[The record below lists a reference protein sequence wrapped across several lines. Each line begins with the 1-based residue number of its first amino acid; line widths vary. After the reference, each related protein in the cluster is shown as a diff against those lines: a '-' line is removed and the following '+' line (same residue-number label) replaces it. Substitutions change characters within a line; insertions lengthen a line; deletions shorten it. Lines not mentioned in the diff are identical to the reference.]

1 MNNLPLLNDL
11 RVFML
16 VARRAGFAAAAE
28 ELGVSPAFVSKRVSL
43 LEQTLNVMLLH
54 RTTRRVTITEEGERI
69 YEWAQRI
76 LQDVDEMMDELSDV
90 RQVPQGTLRIISSF
104 GFGRRVV
111 APALSALALQYPQLE
126 LRFDVQDR
134 LVDLVN
140 EGVDLDIR
148 VGDDIAPNLIARQL
162 AANHR
167 VLCASPQFL
176 ARHAPPKQL
185 SDLAALPCLVI
196 KERDH
201 PFGVWQLH
209 SKEGQHAIKVTGPLS
224 SNHGE
229 IVHQWCLDGQGI
241 ALRSWWD
248 VRENIA
254 SGHLVQVLL
263 NDPGDQLRGMAP
275 GGGRPGSRPTSGRFT
290 SPGWRRRPKSAPPWS
305 FCATTFS
312 CTIRS
317 MSRRPAPSA
326 EAIKPQGGRAGCS
339 RRRPWR

>member
-176 ARHAPPKQL
+176 ARHASPKQL

-254 SGHLVQVLL
+254 SGHLVQVLPDYWQPANVWAVYVSRL
-263 NDPGDQLRGMAP
+263 ATSAKIRTTVEFLRHYFQLHYPQHEPTASAVGRGD
-275 GGGRPGSRPTSGRFT
+275 
-290 SPGWRRRPKSAPPWS
+290 
-305 FCATTFS
+305 
-312 CTIRS
+312 
-317 MSRRPAPSA
+317 
-326 EAIKPQGGRAGCS
+326 
-339 RRRPWR
+339 

>member
-1 MNNLPLLNDL
+1 MKHKTQIMNNLPLLNDL

-43 LEQTLNVMLLH
+43 LEQTLNVVLLH

-167 VLCASPQFL
+167 VLCASPQLL
-176 ARHAPPKQL
+176 ARHPPPKQL

-201 PFGVWQLH
+201 PFGIWQLH

-254 SGHLVQVLL
+254 SGHLVHVLPEFFQPANVWAVYVSRL
-263 NDPGDQLRGMAP
+263 ATSAKIRTTVEFLRHYFQQHYPQHEPTASAVGRGD
-275 GGGRPGSRPTSGRFT
+275 
-290 SPGWRRRPKSAPPWS
+290 
-305 FCATTFS
+305 
-312 CTIRS
+312 
-317 MSRRPAPSA
+317 
-326 EAIKPQGGRAGCS
+326 
-339 RRRPWR
+339 

>member
-43 LEQTLNVMLLH
+43 LEQTLNVQLLH
-54 RTTRRVTITEEGERI
+54 RTTRRVAITEEGERI
-69 YEWAQRI
+69 YEWGLRI
-76 LQDVDEMMDELSDV
+76 LQDVDQMMDELSDV

-111 APALSALALQYPQLE
+111 APALSELARCYPQLE
-126 LRFDVQDR
+126 IRFDVADR
-134 LVDLVN
+134 LVDLAN

-162 AANHR
+162 ASNHR
-167 VLCASPQFL
+167 ILCASPAFV
-176 ARHAPPKQL
+176 ARYPRPKQL

-196 KERDH
+196 KERDR
-201 PFGVWQLH
+201 PFGVWQLRD
-209 SKEGQHAIKVTGPLS
+209 KEGEHAIKVTGPLS

-229 IVHQWCLDGQGI
+229 IVHQWCLEGQGI

-254 SGHLVQVLL
+254 SGNLVQVLPEYYQPANIWAVYVSRL
-263 NDPGDQLRGMAP
+263 ATSAKIRTTVEFLRHY
-275 GGGRPGSRPTSGRFT
+275 FQQQF
-290 SPGWRRRPKSAPPWS
+290 PP
-305 FCATTFS
+305 
-312 CTIRS
+312 RNGEEN
-317 MSRRPAPSA
+317 SRRPAPSA
-326 EAIKPQGGRAGCS
+326 GGITRRADRAGCS
-339 RRRPWR
+339 KPRPWR

>member
-167 VLCASPQFL
+167 VLCASPHFL

-254 SGHLVQVLL
+254 SGHLVQVLPDYWQPANVWAVYVSRL
-263 NDPGDQLRGMAP
+263 ATSAKIRTTVEFLRHYFQLHYPQHEPTASAVGRGD
-275 GGGRPGSRPTSGRFT
+275 
-290 SPGWRRRPKSAPPWS
+290 
-305 FCATTFS
+305 
-312 CTIRS
+312 
-317 MSRRPAPSA
+317 
-326 EAIKPQGGRAGCS
+326 
-339 RRRPWR
+339 

>member
-43 LEQTLNVMLLH
+43 LEQTLNVVLLH
-54 RTTRRVTITEEGERI
+54 RTTRRVTITEGERI

-176 ARHAPPKQL
+176 ARHPPPKQL

-201 PFGVWQLH
+201 PFGIWQLH

-254 SGHLVQVLL
+254 SGHLVHVLPEFFQPANVWAVYVSRL
-263 NDPGDQLRGMAP
+263 ATSAKIRTTVEFLRHYFQQHYPQHEPTASAVGRGD
-275 GGGRPGSRPTSGRFT
+275 
-290 SPGWRRRPKSAPPWS
+290 
-305 FCATTFS
+305 
-312 CTIRS
+312 
-317 MSRRPAPSA
+317 
-326 EAIKPQGGRAGCS
+326 
-339 RRRPWR
+339 

>member
-1 MNNLPLLNDL
+1 MKHKTQIMNNLPLLNDL

-76 LQDVDEMMDELSDV
+76 LQDVNEMMDELSDV

-176 ARHAPPKQL
+176 ARHASPKQL

-254 SGHLVQVLL
+254 SGHLVQVLPDYWQPANVWAVYVSRL
-263 NDPGDQLRGMAP
+263 ATSAKIRTTVEFLRHYFQLHYPQHEPTASAVGRGD
-275 GGGRPGSRPTSGRFT
+275 
-290 SPGWRRRPKSAPPWS
+290 
-305 FCATTFS
+305 
-312 CTIRS
+312 
-317 MSRRPAPSA
+317 
-326 EAIKPQGGRAGCS
+326 
-339 RRRPWR
+339 

>member
-43 LEQTLNVMLLH
+43 LEQTLNVVLLH

-176 ARHAPPKQL
+176 ARHASPKQL

-254 SGHLVQVLL
+254 SGHLVQVLPDYWQPANVWAVYVSRL
-263 NDPGDQLRGMAP
+263 ATSAKIRTTVEFLRHYFQLHYPQHEPTASAVGRGD
-275 GGGRPGSRPTSGRFT
+275 
-290 SPGWRRRPKSAPPWS
+290 
-305 FCATTFS
+305 
-312 CTIRS
+312 
-317 MSRRPAPSA
+317 
-326 EAIKPQGGRAGCS
+326 
-339 RRRPWR
+339 

>member
-111 APALSALALQYPQLE
+111 APALSALALQYPHLE

-176 ARHAPPKQL
+176 ARHASPKQL

-254 SGHLVQVLL
+254 SGHLVQVLPDYWQPANVWAVYVSRL
-263 NDPGDQLRGMAP
+263 ATSAKIRTTVEFLRHYFQQHYPQHEPTASAVGRGD
-275 GGGRPGSRPTSGRFT
+275 
-290 SPGWRRRPKSAPPWS
+290 
-305 FCATTFS
+305 
-312 CTIRS
+312 
-317 MSRRPAPSA
+317 
-326 EAIKPQGGRAGCS
+326 
-339 RRRPWR
+339 

>member
-167 VLCASPQFL
+167 VLCASPQVL

-254 SGHLVQVLL
+254 SGHLVQVLPDYWQPANVWAVYVSRL
-263 NDPGDQLRGMAP
+263 ATSAKIRTTVEFLRHFFLQLYPHHEPTASAFGRGD
-275 GGGRPGSRPTSGRFT
+275 
-290 SPGWRRRPKSAPPWS
+290 
-305 FCATTFS
+305 
-312 CTIRS
+312 
-317 MSRRPAPSA
+317 
-326 EAIKPQGGRAGCS
+326 
-339 RRRPWR
+339 

>member
-176 ARHAPPKQL
+176 ARHASPKQL

-209 SKEGQHAIKVTGPLS
+209 SKEGQHAIKVTWPLS

-254 SGHLVQVLL
+254 SGHLVQVLPDYWQPANVWAVYVSRL
-263 NDPGDQLRGMAP
+263 ATSAKIRTTVEFLRHYFQQHYPQHEPTASAVGRGD
-275 GGGRPGSRPTSGRFT
+275 
-290 SPGWRRRPKSAPPWS
+290 
-305 FCATTFS
+305 
-312 CTIRS
+312 
-317 MSRRPAPSA
+317 
-326 EAIKPQGGRAGCS
+326 
-339 RRRPWR
+339 

>member
-176 ARHAPPKQL
+176 ARHAQPKQL

-254 SGHLVQVLL
+254 SGHLVQVLPDYWQPANVWAVYVSRL
-263 NDPGDQLRGMAP
+263 ATSAKIRTTVEFLRHYFQLHYPQHEPTASAVGRGD
-275 GGGRPGSRPTSGRFT
+275 
-290 SPGWRRRPKSAPPWS
+290 
-305 FCATTFS
+305 
-312 CTIRS
+312 
-317 MSRRPAPSA
+317 
-326 EAIKPQGGRAGCS
+326 
-339 RRRPWR
+339 

>member
-111 APALSALALQYPQLE
+111 APALALQYPQLE

-254 SGHLVQVLL
+254 SGHLVQVLPDYWQPANVWAVYVSRL
-263 NDPGDQLRGMAP
+263 ATSAKIRTTVEFLRHYFQQHYPQHEPTASAVGRGD
-275 GGGRPGSRPTSGRFT
+275 
-290 SPGWRRRPKSAPPWS
+290 
-305 FCATTFS
+305 
-312 CTIRS
+312 
-317 MSRRPAPSA
+317 
-326 EAIKPQGGRAGCS
+326 
-339 RRRPWR
+339 

>member
-167 VLCASPQFL
+167 VLCASPLFL

-254 SGHLVQVLL
+254 SGHLVQVLPDYWQPANVWAVYVSRL
-263 NDPGDQLRGMAP
+263 ATSAKIRTTVEFLRHYFQLHYPQHEPTASAVGRGD
-275 GGGRPGSRPTSGRFT
+275 
-290 SPGWRRRPKSAPPWS
+290 
-305 FCATTFS
+305 
-312 CTIRS
+312 
-317 MSRRPAPSA
+317 
-326 EAIKPQGGRAGCS
+326 
-339 RRRPWR
+339 

>member
-176 ARHAPPKQL
+176 ARHASPKQL

-209 SKEGQHAIKVTGPLS
+209 CKEGQHAIKVTGPLS

-254 SGHLVQVLL
+254 SGHLVQVLPDYWQPANVWAVYVSRL
-263 NDPGDQLRGMAP
+263 ATSAKIRTTVEFLRHYFQQHYPQHEPTASAVGRGD
-275 GGGRPGSRPTSGRFT
+275 
-290 SPGWRRRPKSAPPWS
+290 
-305 FCATTFS
+305 
-312 CTIRS
+312 
-317 MSRRPAPSA
+317 
-326 EAIKPQGGRAGCS
+326 
-339 RRRPWR
+339 

>member
-176 ARHAPPKQL
+176 ARHASPKQL

-229 IVHQWCLDGQGI
+229 IVHQWCLDGQGF

-254 SGHLVQVLL
+254 SGHLVQVLPDYWQPANVWAVYVSRL
-263 NDPGDQLRGMAP
+263 ATSAKIRTTVEFLRHYFQQHYPQHEPTASAVGRGD
-275 GGGRPGSRPTSGRFT
+275 
-290 SPGWRRRPKSAPPWS
+290 
-305 FCATTFS
+305 
-312 CTIRS
+312 
-317 MSRRPAPSA
+317 
-326 EAIKPQGGRAGCS
+326 
-339 RRRPWR
+339 

>member
-176 ARHAPPKQL
+176 ARHASPKQL

-254 SGHLVQVLL
+254 SGHLVHVLPEFFQPANVWAVYVSRL
-263 NDPGDQLRGMAP
+263 ATSAKIRTTVEFLRHYFQQHYPQHEPTASAVGRGD
-275 GGGRPGSRPTSGRFT
+275 
-290 SPGWRRRPKSAPPWS
+290 
-305 FCATTFS
+305 
-312 CTIRS
+312 
-317 MSRRPAPSA
+317 
-326 EAIKPQGGRAGCS
+326 
-339 RRRPWR
+339 

>member
-16 VARRAGFAAAAE
+16 LARRAGFAAAAE

-185 SDLAALPCLVI
+185 CDLAALPCLVI

-254 SGHLVQVLL
+254 SGHLVQVLPDYWQPANVWAVYVSRL
-263 NDPGDQLRGMAP
+263 ATSAKIRTTVEFLRHYFQLHYPQHEPTASAVGRGD
-275 GGGRPGSRPTSGRFT
+275 
-290 SPGWRRRPKSAPPWS
+290 
-305 FCATTFS
+305 
-312 CTIRS
+312 
-317 MSRRPAPSA
+317 
-326 EAIKPQGGRAGCS
+326 
-339 RRRPWR
+339 

>member
-1 MNNLPLLNDL
+1 MKHKTQIMNNLPLLNDL

-176 ARHAPPKQL
+176 ARHAPPTQL

-254 SGHLVQVLL
+254 SGHLVQVLPDYWQPANVWAVYVSRL
-263 NDPGDQLRGMAP
+263 ATSAKIRTTVEFLRHYFQQHYPQHEPTASAVGRGD
-275 GGGRPGSRPTSGRFT
+275 
-290 SPGWRRRPKSAPPWS
+290 
-305 FCATTFS
+305 
-312 CTIRS
+312 
-317 MSRRPAPSA
+317 
-326 EAIKPQGGRAGCS
+326 
-339 RRRPWR
+339 